1 MQKIG
6 LFYGS
11 DSGNTESIAKKIA
24 SVLENVELFDVAKTE
39 KSKLLEYENLILATP
54 TYGSGDMQGDW
65 EEFLET
71 LKPGDFKG
79 KVIALVGLGDQDTY
93 GDSFCNGLFPLYEIA
108 HKEGKIIGFTKTDG
122 YEYEETNTIVD
133 GQFIG
138 LMLDED
144 NQEELSEQRIK
155 EWIENLKGQFQ

>member
-11 DSGNTESIAKKIA
+11 DSGNTENIAKRIA
-24 SVLENVELFDVAKTE
+24 SNLEGIDIFDVAKTE
-39 KSKLLEYENLILATP
+39 KSRLLEYKNLILATP

-65 EEFLET
+65 EKFLET
-71 LKPGDFKG
+71 LKPEDFSN
-79 KVIALVGLGDQDTY
+79 KVVALVGLGDQDTY
-93 GDSFCNGLFPLYEIA
+93 GDTFCDGLFPIYEMVC
-108 HKEGKIIGFTKTDG
+108 KEGKMIGFTKTEG
-122 YEYEETNTIVD
+122 YEYEESRSVIN

-138 LMLDED
+138 LILDED

-155 EWIENLKGQFQ
+155 EWVQSLKFQ

>member
-11 DSGNTESIAKKIA
+11 DSGNTENIAKKIA
-24 SVLENVELFDVAKTE
+24 DTLGDVDLFDVAKTE
-39 KSKLLEYENLILATP
+39 KAKLLEYKNLILATP

-71 LKPGDFKG
+71 LSPEDFNG

-93 GDSFCNGLFPLYEIA
+93 ADSFCDGLL
-108 HKEGKIIGFTKTDG
+108 
-122 YEYEETNTIVD
+122 
-133 GQFIG
+133 
-138 LMLDED
+138 
-144 NQEELSEQRIK
+144 RR
-155 EWIENLKGQFQ
+155 

>member
-11 DSGNTESIAKKIA
+11 DSGNTENIAKKIA
-24 SVLENVELFDVAKTE
+24 DTLGDVELFDVAKTE
-39 KSKLLEYENLILATP
+39 KAKLLEYKNLILATP

-71 LKPGDFKG
+71 LSPEDFNG

-93 GDSFCNGLFPLYEIA
+93 ADSFCDGLLPIYEVA
-108 HKEGKIIGFTKTDG
+108 NKQGKIIGFTKTEG
-122 YEYEETNTIVD
+122 YEYEETKTIVD

-144 NQEELSEQRIK
+144 NQEELSEKRIE
-155 EWIENLKGQFQ
+155 EWIGNIKGQFE

>member
-24 SVLENVELFDVAKTE
+24 DVLGDVDIFDVAKTE
-39 KSKLLEYENLILATP
+39 KSKLLEYKNLILATP
-54 TYGSGDMQGDW
+54 TYGNGDMQGDW

-71 LKPGDFKG
+71 LKPEDFSG

-93 GDSFCNGLFPLYEIA
+93 GDTFCDGLLPLYELS
-108 HKEGKIIGFTKTDG
+108 HKEGKIIGFTKTNG
-122 YEYEETNTIVD
+122 YEYEETKVVVD
-133 GQFIG
+133 GEFIG

-155 EWIENLKGQFQ
+155 EWIDNIKGQFE